1 MARRPSIQPLRI
13 LWVAFA
19 ASVGANI
26 LNLLMVNVLVGR
38 QRHNAVYALTV
49 RRDNRVEMHSK
60 MESS

>member
-13 LWVAFA
+13 LWVVF

-26 LNLLMVNVLVGR
+26 LNLLMVSVLVGQ

-49 RRDNRVEMHSK
+49 RRANRVEMQSK